1 MPNTYNLKVWL
12 YPSGHPVNVPQCEN
26 RPRHGVGGD
35 DLLDGVALLGVAH
48 MLAHPS
54 VNHSRFM
61 ECLQLLVYGGQEWA
75 TLLQ

>member
-1 MPNTYNLKVWL
+1 M
-12 YPSGHPVNVPQCEN
+12 SEGED

-35 DLLDGVALLGVAH
+35 NLLDGVALLGVAQ

-54 VNHSRFM
+54 VDHSQFM
-61 ECLQLLVYGGQEWA
+61 ERLQLLVYGGQEWA